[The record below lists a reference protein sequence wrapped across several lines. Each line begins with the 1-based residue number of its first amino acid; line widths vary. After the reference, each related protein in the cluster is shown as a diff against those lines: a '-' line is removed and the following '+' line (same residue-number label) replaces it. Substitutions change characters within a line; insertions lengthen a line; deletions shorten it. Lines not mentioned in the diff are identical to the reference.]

1 MKMSFIHFIHNKVW
15 ILWITYAHCRKYK
28 KVINVLSI
36 LSRYGK
42 DFFRILCRKRIDA
55 ASEAIGILAIMAPL
69 SEAVV
74 ICIPNVSHVK

>member
-1 MKMSFIHFIHNKVW
+1 MNICFSGMKMSFIHFIHNKVW

-42 DFFRILCRKRIDA
+42 DFFGILCRKRID
-55 ASEAIGILAIMAPL
+55 E
-69 SEAVV
+69 
-74 ICIPNVSHVK
+74 VKSV

>member
-1 MKMSFIHFIHNKVW
+1 MKMGFIHFIHNKVW

-42 DFFRILCRKRIDA
+42 DFFGILCRKRID
-55 ASEAIGILAIMAPL
+55 E
-69 SEAVV
+69 
-74 ICIPNVSHVK
+74 VKSV